1 MRVCAMTAGS
11 VAAAILL
18 MSGCN
23 SDMRQQAT
31 LLSQE
36 NLDLRRELAERNDE
50 LAQTR
55 QLLRVGQTPSGAPGQ
70 TPLAQV
76 TGFEHIPD
84 VSATF
89 GRGEV
94 TVALPGDVLFAPGK
108 AMLKSSARTS
118 LGDVVSVLNQSYAGR
133 SIRVEGHTDAD
144 PIRKSGHKSNY
155 HLAFERAYAVRD
167 YLISNGIA
175 EERVALASYGPNQP
189 RGAKSASRRV
199 EIIVI
204 VE

>member
-31 LLSQE
+31 LLSEE
-36 NLDLRRELAERNDE
+36 NRDLRRELAERNDE
-50 LAQTR
+50 LDQTR
-55 QLLRVGQTPSGAPGQ
+55 QLLRVEQAPSGAAGQ

-76 TGFEHIPD
+76 TGFEQIPD

-94 TVALPGDVLFAPGK
+94 TVALPGDVLFAAGK
-108 AMLKSSARTS
+108 ATLKSSARTS
-118 LGDVVSVLNQSYAGR
+118 LSDVVSVLNQSYGGR
-133 SIRVEGHTDAD
+133 SIRVEGHTDAG

-167 YLISNGIA
+167 YLISTGIA
-175 EERVALASYGPNQP
+175 QERVALASYGPDQLH
-189 RGAKSASRRV
+189 GAKSASRRV

-204 VE
+204 VD